1 MKLLWEIIQFVIYSG
16 LIVLISKYILVRTLR
31 SLAEN
36 LNLKPK
42 TVGNIAGV
50 ATSVPELLT
59 IGASSLKGLLGASI
73 YNVLS
78 SNVINLIQYAGA
90 IALNKNQ
97 KALKNQAIKVDIILV
112 VITILLP
119 LIFSVVK
126 SEFQLA
132 MVPLLIILYLGCK
145 KINNNA
151 HALYLNGN
159 EDKSEYEKEIEN
171 AKDEEA
177 ESLERIKYS
186 NEKSMTTDTINQ
198 KANSNKRLKLV
209 RDVIIL
215 LVTGI
220 LLFIIGNLL
229 GDTLDTLCRRF
240 NVPEIVI
247 GIVLGFV
254 TSIPELITFFEAQ
267 RHYKSLNNDM
277 LGVIEATNNLLMSN
291 MMNLFIIQSIGIVL
305 FTGIS

>member
-42 TVGNIAGV
+42 TVGDIAGV

-119 LIFSVVK
+119 LMFSVVK

-151 HALYLNGN
+151 HALYLD
-159 EDKSEYEKEIEN
+159 EEKSEYEVG
-171 AKDEEA
+171 
-177 ESLERIKYS
+177 S
-186 NEKSMTTDTINQ
+186 EKSKDIRENSVESKKGREKVMFAENVKR

-209 RDVIIL
+209 RDIIIL

-267 RHYKSLNNDM
+267 RHHKSLNNDM
-277 LGVIEATNNLLMSN
+277 IGVVEATNNLLMSN

-305 FTGIS
+305 FTGVQ

>member
-1 MKLLWEIIQFVIYSG
+1 MKLLLEIVQFVVYSG
-16 LIVLISKYILVRTLR
+16 LIVLISKYILVRALR

-42 TVGNIAGV
+42 TVGDIAGI

-59 IGASSLKGLLGASI
+59 IGAASMKGLLGASI

-97 KALKNQAIKVDIILV
+97 KALKNQAIRVDIILV

-119 LIFSVVK
+119 LMFSAVE

-151 HALYLNGN
+151 HALYLN
-159 EDKSEYEKEIEN
+159 EDEVAIEN
-171 AKDEEA
+171 KNEENVEVNSDAGKRGNKRKTKYAKHME
-177 ESLERIKYS
+177 
-186 NEKSMTTDTINQ
+186 Q
-198 KANSNKRLKLV
+198 KVNSNKRLKLV
-209 RDVIIL
+209 RDIMIL

-220 LLFIIGNLL
+220 LLFVIGDLL
-229 GDTLDTLCRRF
+229 GNTLDVLCRRF
-240 NVPEIVI
+240 NVPEVII

-267 RHYKSLNNDM
+267 RHHKNSNNDM
-277 LGVIEATNNLLMSN
+277 IGVIEATNNLLMSN

-305 FTGIS
+305 FTSIS

>member
-1 MKLLWEIIQFVIYSG
+1 MELLLEIVQFVVYSG
-16 LIVLISKYILVRTLR
+16 LIVLISKYILVRALR

-42 TVGNIAGV
+42 TVGDIAGI

-59 IGASSLKGLLGASI
+59 IGAASMKGLLGASI

-97 KALKNQAIKVDIILV
+97 KALKNQAIRVDIILV

-119 LIFSVVK
+119 LMFSAVE

-151 HALYLNGN
+151 HALYLN
-159 EDKSEYEKEIEN
+159 EDEVAIEN
-171 AKDEEA
+171 KNEENVEVNSDAGKRGNKRKNKSAKHME
-177 ESLERIKYS
+177 
-186 NEKSMTTDTINQ
+186 Q
-198 KANSNKRLKLV
+198 KVNSNKRLKLV
-209 RDVIIL
+209 RDIMIL

-220 LLFIIGNLL
+220 LLFVIGDLL
-229 GDTLDTLCRRF
+229 GNTLDVLCRRF
-240 NVPEIVI
+240 NVPEVII

-267 RHYKSLNNDM
+267 RHHKNSNNDM
-277 LGVIEATNNLLMSN
+277 IGVIEATNNLLMSN

-305 FTGIS
+305 FTSIS

>member
-1 MKLLWEIIQFVIYSG
+1 MELLWEIIQFVIYSG
-16 LIVLISKYILVRTLR
+16 LIVLISKYILVRALR

-42 TVGNIAGV
+42 TVGDIAGV

-97 KALKNQAIKVDIILV
+97 KALKNQAIKVDIVLV

-119 LIFSVVK
+119 LMFSAVK

-151 HALYLNGN
+151 HALYLD
-159 EDKSEYEKEIEN
+159 EDESEYEVGIEN

-177 ESLERIKYS
+177 ENLERIKYS
-186 NEKSMTTDTINQ
+186 NEKSMDTETINQ
-198 KANSNKRLKLV
+198 KADSNKRLKLV
-209 RDVIIL
+209 RDIIIL

-220 LLFIIGNLL
+220 LLFIIGDLL

-267 RHYKSLNNDM
+267 RHHKSSNNDM

-305 FTGIS
+305 FTGVQ

>member
-42 TVGNIAGV
+42 TVGDIAGV

-119 LIFSVVK
+119 LMFSVVK

-151 HALYLNGN
+151 HALYLD
-159 EDKSEYEKEIEN
+159 EEKSEYEVG
-171 AKDEEA
+171 
-177 ESLERIKYS
+177 S
-186 NEKSMTTDTINQ
+186 EKSKDIRENSVESKKGREKVMFAENV
-198 KANSNKRLKLV
+198 KREANLNKRLKLL
-209 RDVIIL
+209 RDIIIL

-229 GDTLDTLCRRF
+229 GDTLDTLYRRF

-267 RHYKSLNNDM
+267 RHHKSLNNDM
-277 LGVIEATNNLLMSN
+277 IGVVEATNNLLMSN

-305 FTGIS
+305 FTGVQ